1 MFAIYSSITG
11 QNLLPIMDAML
22 KPVKLDSKKGKLQ
35 ALGQEFCTKMI
46 DHPQYA
52 KITETDWN
60 TYRDLDKVFTLFK
73 DFSRQST
80 LVIDA
85 ESLKVQLCRENA
97 IVVTN
102 YKGCDVMGKPFQDGL
117 VRGPKWQT

>member
-60 TYRDLDKVFTLFK
+60 TYRDLDKVFTLF
-73 DFSRQST
+73 
-80 LVIDA
+80 
-85 ESLKVQLCRENA
+85 
-97 IVVTN
+97 
-102 YKGCDVMGKPFQDGL
+102 
-117 VRGPKWQT
+117 

>member
-1 MFAIYSSITG
+1 
-11 QNLLPIMDAML
+11 ML

-73 DFSRQST
+73 DFSKLST